1 MLNQVKTFKTE
12 RRPILALVMAISP
25 AQISLFLR
33 INSVYR
39 KKADAKF
46 GGERNSFECRF
57 LFVSWKRRASV
68 YKHGCTCC
76 V

>member
-1 MLNQVKTFKTE
+1 VKTFKTE

-39 KKADAKF
+39 KKAT
-46 GGERNSFECRF
+46 RNLVGRGIRLNADFYLF
-57 LFVSWKRRASV
+57 LGNEGHQFISTVVHVACNV
-68 YKHGCTCC
+68 
-76 V
+76 